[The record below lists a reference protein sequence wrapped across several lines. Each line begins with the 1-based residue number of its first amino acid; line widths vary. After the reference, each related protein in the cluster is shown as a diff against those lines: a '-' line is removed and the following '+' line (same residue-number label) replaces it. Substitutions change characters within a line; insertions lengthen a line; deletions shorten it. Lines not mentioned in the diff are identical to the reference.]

1 MCDGESCQS
10 LILAFKIKIN
20 GKENKSEK
28 EIENK

>member
-1 MCDGESCQS
+1 VTPSQT
-10 LILAFKIKIN
+10 LALVFKIKIN